1 MEMAKNYQTIVD
13 EILEHLA
20 KSGKRYYSDFYIG
33 ITNDVRRRLFS
44 EHNVS
49 EENNWWIYRTAIN
62 AAEARRVEKHFLELG
77 MRGDK
82 GGGDETSNIVYC
94 YAVAPTTVE

>member
-49 EENNWWIYRTAIN
+49 EENNWWIYRTAKYY
-62 AAEARRVEKHFLELG
+62 V
-77 MRGDK
+77 
-82 GGGDETSNIVYC
+82 
-94 YAVAPTTVE
+94 